1 MNRNKLDSYLVI
13 GFINAEWYFFIRV
26 TKDKR
31 FKTGWTVKSYFR
43 IKLYKRDNELLDKIK
58 ILFNNKGKITIKGD
72 NVYYEIHIKD
82 ESLNTI
88 IPDFNKYL
96 LILEKQNDFI
106 IFEKILNIINKRNIL
121 IKKGLLDIISLKRF
135 INKGLF
141 FN

>member
-1 MNRNKLDSYLVI
+1 
-13 GFINAEWYFFIRV
+13 
-26 TKDKR
+26 
-31 FKTGWTVKSYFR
+31 
-43 IKLYKRDNELLDKIK
+43 LLDKIK